1 MLRQHT
7 KLLQAYCRQSS
18 RSIPVLSH
26 FSTSPVAPSASAA
39 TRQFTYFDNFEVK
52 DGVALIRLNG
62 PNKMNTLS
70 EGMTSDVLR
79 ILNDYVKPNKDIK
92 AIVFL
97 SSKPDNFIAGADI
110 DMIRGTAGDNR
121 KLKEI
126 TMNGHKLFDEIKK
139 LNLPLVAAING
150 ACLGGGLEWALYC
163 DYRIATSSNKTVV
176 GFPEVKL
183 GLLPGENASICMPI
197 VHNWAIS

>member
-1 MLRQHT
+1 VR
-7 KLLQAYCRQSS
+7 
-18 RSIPVLSH
+18 
-26 FSTSPVAPSASAA
+26 
-39 TRQFTYFDNFEVK
+39 

-70 EGMTSDVLR
+70 EGMTSDVQR
-79 ILNDYVKPNKDIK
+79 IMNDFVKPNKDIK

-110 DMIRGTAGDNR
+110 DMIKSTAGNNK

-139 LNLPLVAAING
+139 LNIPLVAAING

-163 DYRIATSSNKTVV
+163 DYRIATSSSKTVV

-183 GLLPGENASICMPI
+183 GLLPGKINDINNS
-197 VHNWAIS
+197 H